1 MKRPIYSGLSG
12 STDSKNSKEKPSM
25 HAATQPF
32 STGSL
37 TGSLAHWV
45 SSVWIRFRGGN
56 EDVQAY
62 QPLLQDVEF
71 THALVALAAKLVA
84 ADGKPSTA
92 EYTAFRSLF
101 PLSEGGNAK
110 LRSLFIKSMN
120 DRAPALQ
127 YARRIVTLYPG
138 ADRLYR
144 EVLDR
149 LLKVATADAALNA
162 AEHELLRAVAQL
174 FDVPMEEWRQMVAG
188 YIRPTHANAYAIL
201 GANKRMSDTEL
212 RNRYMAQVRLL
223 HPDRYQAA
231 GASDDTIAMLSDKLA
246 TINAAYESIMR
257 AREAKARGGKK

>member
-1 MKRPIYSGLSG
+1 
-12 STDSKNSKEKPSM
+12 M
-25 HAATQPF
+25 HAATQRF

-37 TGSLAHWV
+37 TGDLAQWA
-45 SSVWIRFRGGN
+45 SGVWNRLQGN
-56 EDVQAY
+56 DEPVRAY

-92 EYTAFRSLF
+92 EYTAFLSLF
-101 PLSEGGNAK
+101 PLNEGGNAK
-110 LRSLFIKSMN
+110 LRSLFVKSMN
-120 DRAPALQ
+120 DSAPALQ

-138 ADRLYR
+138 ADTLYR

-188 YIRPTHANAYAIL
+188 YIRPAHANAYAIL
-201 GANKRMSDTEL
+201 GAHKRMSDLEL

-246 TINAAYESIMR
+246 SINAAYESIMR
-257 AREAKARGGKK
+257 AREGKKK

>member
-1 MKRPIYSGLSG
+1 MKRSIYSG
-12 STDSKNSKEKPSM
+12 STGLAGSKNSKVKSSM
-25 HAATQPF
+25 HAATQTL

-37 TGSLAHWV
+37 TGNLVQWASDVWNRFQGV
-45 SSVWIRFRGGN
+45 SEPAR
-56 EDVQAY
+56 EY

-71 THALVALAAKLVA
+71 THALVALAAKLVN

-92 EYTAFRSLF
+92 EYMAFRSLF
-101 PLSEGGNAK
+101 PLSEGGHAK
-110 LRSLFIKSMN
+110 LRSLFVKSMN
-120 DRAPALQ
+120 DSAPALQ
-127 YARRIVTLYPG
+127 YARLIVTLYPG
-138 ADRLYR
+138 ADALYR

-188 YIRPTHANAYAIL
+188 YIRPAHANAYAIL
-201 GANKRMSDTEL
+201 GATKRMSDAEL

-231 GASDDTIAMLSDKLA
+231 GASEDTIAMLSDKLA
-246 TINAAYESIMR
+246 AINAAYESIMR
-257 AREAKARGGKK
+257 AREMKAKK